1 MADSQSSRKPQT
13 SAGDYSASEVTNDS
27 GVAGTTVKNA
37 LDTLNAGANPTLSQ
51 YSWQIINNTGGIPGN
66 QKEAVSDI
74 PWTCPFGAQFMFEH
88 YIPAVDTAQ
97 N

>member
-1 MADSQSSRKPQT
+1 
-13 SAGDYSASEVTNDS
+13 
-27 GVAGTTVKNA
+27 
-37 LDTLNAGANPTLSQ
+37 
-51 YSWQIINNTGGIPGN
+51 
-66 QKEAVSDI
+66 VSDI

>member
-1 MADSQSSRKPQT
+1 MNPA
-13 SAGDYSASEVTNDS
+13 TNEPHTFS
-27 GVAGTTVKNA
+27 
-37 LDTLNAGANPTLSQ
+37 TLNAGATTQRTQ
-51 YSWQIINNTGGIPGN
+51 YTWQIINNTSGN
-66 QKEAVSDI
+66 SGKQKEALSDM

>member
-1 MADSQSSRKPQT
+1 MNGTNFSPWT
-13 SAGDYSASEVTNDS
+13 YSTLKAAS
-27 GVAGTTVKNA
+27 
-37 LDTLNAGANPTLSQ
+37 GASFNPT
-51 YSWQIINNTGGIPGN
+51 WVMINSTKTLFSETVPS
-66 QKEAVSDI
+66 SDL